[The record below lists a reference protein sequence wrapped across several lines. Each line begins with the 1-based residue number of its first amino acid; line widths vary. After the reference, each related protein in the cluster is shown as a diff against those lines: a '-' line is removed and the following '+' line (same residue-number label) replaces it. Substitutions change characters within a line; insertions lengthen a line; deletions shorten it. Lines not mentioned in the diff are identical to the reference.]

1 MEISI
6 EDLRN
11 KDLFNTISE
20 TPDKTNIINIDD
32 TDDTN
37 IDIDDTID
45 DTNIDIDDTNIDIDD
60 TIDDTNIDD
69 TIDDTNTDDIYDK
82 IIPKKHGRR
91 LITKAH
97 VGRYIKIDS
106 NGHIEIDGTPLQTRI
121 DDHKNMTGKI
131 VDVTRLFFTIC
142 KRGTEKL
149 PAVHDDTTVQFFK
162 IVNPIIHAG
171 DHKNWIL

>member
-20 TPDKTNIINIDD
+20 TPDKINIINIEDPFSD
-32 TDDTN
+32 NDS
-37 IDIDDTID
+37 TID
-45 DTNIDIDDTNIDIDD
+45 DTHIDIDDIDDTNIDIDV
-60 TIDDTNIDD
+60 TNIDVDD
-69 TIDDTNTDDIYDK
+69 TTNDHTNTDDIYNK
-82 IIPKKHGRR
+82 SIPKKRGRR
-91 LITKAH
+91 LITETH

-121 DDHKNMTGKI
+121 DDHKNVTGKI

-142 KRGTEKL
+142 KRDTEKL
-149 PAVHDDTTVQFFK
+149 PAVHDADTVQFLK
-162 IVNPIIHAG
+162 IVNPIIHAD